1 MQVVCNAEVVLTELG
16 IPLPA
21 RALID
26 GDWVDCGGVERSVTD
41 PGTGMELAV
50 VRDTSPEGVDAAV
63 ASARRAFDGWSV
75 LSVAQRKVT
84 MEQIA
89 NVIAA
94 NGDALARVETMD
106 TGKPLAQS
114 LSDVKIAERYFRYY
128 GSSAENFFGDSIP
141 INRNVQV
148 TTLREPYGVVAHITP
163 WNAPISQLARG
174 VAPSLAVGNSVV
186 VKPSELAP
194 LSSIMFA
201 ALVSRVTPPGLIN
214 VIPGDGE
221 VTGNALASH
230 PGIDHIT
237 FTGSVSTGVLVAQ
250 AAAGNIVASNLEL
263 GGKSAAIIF
272 ADGDLAAA
280 VKAATGA
287 LIRNSGQS
295 CSALTRFIVHRSVV
309 AEFSRL
315 LVENV
320 ERLSVG
326 YGLDDRDVGP
336 LISEKQRTRVFGLIH
351 SAIQQGATLLTGS
364 AELPDRD
371 DLQDGY
377 YALPTVLGAV
387 TEDMSVAYEEV
398 FGPVQSVM
406 VFDTEEEAVRIANG
420 TEYGLVAAVF
430 TSDVSVAGRLGR
442 VLQAGQVQVNGY
454 IGAGAEIPFGGY
466 KRSGHGREKGFE
478 ALYGYTQLKAIVTHI
493 PDRVVS

>member
-1 MQVVCNAEVVLTELG
+1 M
-16 IPLPA
+16 
-21 RALID
+21 
-26 GDWVDCGGVERSVTD
+26 
-41 PGTGMELAV
+41 
-50 VRDTSPEGVDAAV
+50 
-63 ASARRAFDGWSV
+63 
-75 LSVAQRKVT
+75 
-84 MEQIA
+84 
-89 NVIAA
+89 
-94 NGDALARVETMD
+94 
-106 TGKPLAQS
+106 
-114 LSDVKIAERYFRYY
+114 
-128 GSSAENFFGDSIP
+128 
-141 INRNVQV
+141 
-148 TTLREPYGVVAHITP
+148 
-163 WNAPISQLARG
+163 
-174 VAPSLAVGNSVV
+174 
-186 VKPSELAP
+186 
-194 LSSIMFA
+194 
-201 ALVSRVTPPGLIN
+201 
-214 VIPGDGE
+214 
-221 VTGNALASH
+221 
-230 PGIDHIT
+230 
-237 FTGSVSTGVLVAQ
+237 
-250 AAAGNIVASNLEL
+250 
-263 GGKSAAIIF
+263 
-272 ADGDLAAA
+272 
-280 VKAATGA
+280 
-287 LIRNSGQS
+287 
-295 CSALTRFIVHRSVV
+295 HRSVV

-430 TSDVSVAGRLGR
+430 TSDVSVAGRLCR
-442 VLQAGQVQVNGY
+442 VLQAGQVQINGY

-493 PDRVVS
+493 PDRVVQ